1 MFWSQDFD
9 QPGSLSGLWHHL
21 WWKVVT
27 RVMPVCP
34 PQARRWRCHIKDQT
48 NKQNTPKIW
57 KGFKGQK
64 YKWNTNANTQMIHWW
79 GSWGGGERGQSVIQA
94 IEAPPSH
101 WSPPLSFSAF
111 NWIWEIA
118 MTITTSKINAKYD
131 KTPNSQTNEK
141 HNVQTTSSQAPN
153 FIPLFQSDKRH
164 REREYL
170 QKCALLSGED
180 EI

>member
-64 YKWNTNANTQMIHWW
+64 YKWIINANTRMIHWW

-111 NWIWEIA
+111 NWIWETA
-118 MTITTSKINAKYD
+118 MAITKSKTNAKYK
-131 KTPNSQTNEK
+131 KTPNSQTVKTN
-141 HNVQTTSSQAPN
+141 TTFRQL
-153 FIPLFQSDKRH
+153 PL
-164 REREYL
+164 YL
-170 QKCALLSGED
+170 QLSFLCFNLIKGTEKKNICKSLRFGED